1 MSLWPIM
8 AGKNLCA
15 IAARSRVTA
24 QTGMSLDDDMAL
36 RCKGRK
42 GKRAFYWARSYVE
55 RKAV

>member
-24 QTGMSLDDDMAL
+24 QTGKSLDDMAL
-36 RCKGRK
+36 RYKGRK
-42 GKRAFYWARSYVE
+42 GKRAFYWARSYVGK
-55 RKAV
+55 KAV